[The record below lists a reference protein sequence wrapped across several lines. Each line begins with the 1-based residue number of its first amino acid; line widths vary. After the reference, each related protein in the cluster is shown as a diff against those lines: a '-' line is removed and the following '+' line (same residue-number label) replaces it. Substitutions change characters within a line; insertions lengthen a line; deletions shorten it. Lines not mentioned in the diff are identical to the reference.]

1 MKGFPQDIRTAR
13 KLFDVEAT
21 TTTYASCPTCSA
33 NYRVEEGKTLP
44 INCDWKRFPNSKPCG
59 TKISKLVPQDGDGNR
74 RMVRV
79 PIRPFLMQDF
89 DAFKARLLSRPG
101 MEAILDR
108 GTLFND
114 TEDMWDIKDGTRVRE
129 LGDPDG
135 AVFWDGLKRGE
146 LRLAWS
152 LSIDWFNPR
161 GNKAAGKST
170 STGSIVMACLNLPP
184 SLRYRPENLFLVGI
198 IPGPREPS
206 VEKIG
211 HYIELIVD
219 MLNRSWRDG
228 TKFECTESS
237 DRGRTERSMLVV
249 IVADLVA
256 SRKITGVASHSSK
269 DFFCSL
275 CGLAKAEIN
284 NLDRTTWPTRTR
296 AMQKKAAEEW
306 RDATTKKER
315 KRLFAQTGVRWSP
328 FWKLDYYDPT
338 KMGAADAMHNL
349 FLGLVQFHV
358 REVLGIEDVQSEKH
372 RPVTVKEMNRAK
384 RTLATLNTKALNRER
399 IPVLRELCTQKGI
412 DIGEKKKWKKKILVQ
427 MLEASH
433 LLVSFKWA
441 LLTFLKIR
449 HTLRIIHHL
458 HHLQADQ
465 RKEITGGM
473 K

>member
-1 MKGFPQDIRTAR
+1 LKGFPQDIRTAR

-44 INCDWKRFPNSKPCG
+44 INCNWKRFPNAKPCG
-59 TKISKLVPQDGDGNR
+59 AKISKLVLRDGDGDR

-79 PIRPFLMQDF
+79 PIRPFLIQDF

-129 LGDPDG
+129 LGDPEG

-184 SLRYRPENLFLVGI
+184 SLRYKPENLFLVGV
-198 IPGPREPS
+198 IPGPKEPS
-206 VEKIG
+206 VEQVG
-211 HYIELIVD
+211 HYIEIIVD

-228 TKFECTESS
+228 TKFDCTESS
-237 DRGRTERSMLVV
+237 DSGRTERSMLVV
-249 IVADLVA
+249 IVTDLVA
-256 SRKITGVASHSSK
+256 SRKIAGVASHSSK
-269 DFFCSL
+269 NFFCSF

-284 NLDRTTWPTRTR
+284 NFDRTTWPTKTR
-296 AMQKKAAEEW
+296 EMQKKAAEEW

-338 KMGAADAMHNL
+338 KMGAADTMHNL

-358 REVLGIEDVQSEKH
+358 REVLGIEDAKAKDH
-372 RPVTVKEMNRAK
+372 RPVTDMEMNGAK
-384 RTLATLNTKALNRER
+384 HALATLNTKALNRIR
-399 IPVLRELCTQKGI
+399 IPVLRELCAQKGI
-412 DIGEKKKWKKKILVQ
+412 DIGAKKKLKKKNLIQ

-433 LLVSFKWA
+433 LLMSLEWA
-441 LLTFLKIR
+441 LTHILKIR
-449 HTLRIIHHL
+449 RTLRIISHL

-465 RKEITGGM
+465 RKEITGRM
-473 K
+473 N